1 MTGNWRGGE
10 GSLVRLKVQII
21 LCTCCLE
28 EGRIEALSRLDGGKG
43 GGRVGR
49 ERLVWRA
56 GKENG
61 EGGGG
66 VSWLFQHRG
75 QRWWR

>member
-1 MTGNWRGGE
+1 MTGNWRVGG
-10 GSLVRLKVQII
+10 GSFVRLMVQII

-28 EGRIEALSRLDGGKG
+28 EGRMEALSRLDGGKG
-43 GGRVGR
+43 GGRVGQ

-61 EGGGG
+61 VGWCILA
-66 VSWLFQHRG
+66 VSA
-75 QRWWR
+75 